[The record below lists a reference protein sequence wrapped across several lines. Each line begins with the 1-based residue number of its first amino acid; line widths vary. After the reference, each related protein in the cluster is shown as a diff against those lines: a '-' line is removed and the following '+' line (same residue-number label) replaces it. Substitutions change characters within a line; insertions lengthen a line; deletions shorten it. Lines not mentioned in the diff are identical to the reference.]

1 MKNTIKIEYML
12 LILIIGMFSAIIF
25 HYSRFAFI
33 GNHSPF
39 LDTFLHNS
47 VNIFCDYYYLNNV
60 YFLNKYAA
68 VINYFPSTFIILDIL
83 QRLTES
89 NPYRSIQILLIIY
102 LSSLSFLVF
111 KLLHHFELRIRI
123 LSTFALLFCN
133 YPVIFALHTGNFE
146 IICFI
151 FVAYGLVFG
160 LNRKYTSAA
169 ILIGAAASIKA
180 YPIIFI
186 LVFINKDNFIKVCF
200 FSFISILV
208 LTCLGFMMQG
218 NFIDNLHTYIGN
230 MGAGFKFYKEIMIG
244 SVSGVHFG
252 HSLLNSLQIIYPP
265 LNVQKYIPYTSLL
278 GVILLIFAAY
288 NSFKSTNIII
298 KILLPL
304 CVICLFPPT
313 SSDYKLIYFT
323 LPLLLLLRSNE
334 CSKNTV
340 HTIVWICLLLIP
352 KDYKY
357 WHKDIYQNLNSILNT
372 LIIIKLFTS
381 SALTVLKSKSL
392 K

>member
-111 KLLHHFELRIRI
+111 KLLHHLELRIRI

-146 IICFI
+146 IICF
-151 FVAYGLVFG
+151 
-160 LNRKYTSAA
+160 T
-169 ILIGAAASIKA
+169 
-180 YPIIFI
+180 
-186 LVFINKDNFIKVCF
+186 
-200 FSFISILV
+200 
-208 LTCLGFMMQG
+208 
-218 NFIDNLHTYIGN
+218 
-230 MGAGFKFYKEIMIG
+230 FYSMIR
-244 SVSGVHFG
+244 
-252 HSLLNSLQIIYPP
+252 Q
-265 LNVQKYIPYTSLL
+265 
-278 GVILLIFAAY
+278 
-288 NSFKSTNIII
+288 
-298 KILLPL
+298 
-304 CVICLFPPT
+304 LF
-313 SSDYKLIYFT
+313 
-323 LPLLLLLRSNE
+323 
-334 CSKNTV
+334 
-340 HTIVWICLLLIP
+340 
-352 KDYKY
+352 
-357 WHKDIYQNLNSILNT
+357 
-372 LIIIKLFTS
+372 
-381 SALTVLKSKSL
+381 
-392 K
+392 